1 MKIEVSVDDV
11 LDYASEFEKQTL
23 YDQLKEDYGE
33 DVEDLVDEAFD
44 STKRQIF
51 RNLMDEG
58 YGDHLLNDEE
68 PVSLEE
74 KRFMMDKEDEA
85 MLDYLI
91 EKYKYF
97 G

>member
-1 MKIEVSVDDV
+1 MKIEVSVDDI
-11 LDYASEFEKQTL
+11 LDNTSEYEKQTL
-23 YDQLKEDYGE
+23 YNELKGEYGE
-33 DVEDLVDEAFD
+33 DVEDLVDDAFD
-44 STKRQIF
+44 STKRTIF

-58 YGDHLLNDEE
+58 YGDHLLNNDE
-68 PVSLEE
+68 PLSLED
-74 KRFMMDKEDEA
+74 KRFMMDKEDED